1 METELSKMNILRL
14 SNEES
19 NKVTRE
25 ALQIAMFK
33 LMGTT
38 PFDKIT
44 ISDIT
49 KRAGVSRAAFYRNY
63 ASKEALVEE
72 ICQAVFSELNASMK
86 SERFQKDR
94 KIWYTNFFQTI
105 QENKEYFQIYLDA
118 HLQISDQFVLEAL
131 YPSSSIQEYYTYAA
145 REGAFLSIL
154 TDWFR
159 SGMRE
164 TPEEMAQICYDILM
178 PMDGNG
184 KEQSR

>member
-33 LMGTT
+33 LMGKT

-63 ASKEALVEE
+63 ESKEALVEE
-72 ICQAVFSELNASMK
+72 ICQEVFTHLHASMK
-86 SERFQKDR
+86 SERFKNDR
-94 KIWYTNFFQTI
+94 KAWYADFFSTI
-105 QENKEYFQIYLDA
+105 KENREYFQIYLDA
-118 HLQISDQFVLEAL
+118 HLQITEQFMLDAI
-131 YPSSSIQEYYTYAA
+131 YPSSSIQEHYVHAA
-145 REGAFLSIL
+145 REGAFVSIL
-154 TDWFR
+154 TDWFNA
-159 SGMRE
+159 GMNE
-164 TPEEMAQICYDILM
+164 TPEEMAEICFDILV
-178 PMDGNG
+178 PMDTV
-184 KEQSR
+184 KKDP